1 MTLGQHP
8 PAPQPAPPSSA
19 PPRSWLGLIAV
30 SLGLVLMIA
39 GGAAVYV
46 YAKRHPLATAAG
58 SASARPVKAPPV
70 GPKHAFPTPVP
81 SQTAASPPV
90 ASATG
95 SALSPAVGS
104 APFAEDALAVVPV
117 EANRPLW
124 GTRDA
129 PVTLTLFADLECP
142 HSVALLR
149 SVLAE
154 KAKRGDALRLA
165 FRHLPLSQHAAGER
179 ASKAL
184 AQIHVAEGTPSF
196 WRVLREIVRRGEPI
210 DQLGLDAAISAAGLS
225 AYPISPLPPAVER
238 VIEEDAVLAVRLFVR
253 STPTL
258 FVNGIR
264 LDGFQPS
271 NVLGET
277 VAREL
282 RAAELALAGGMKNSE
297 LYSNRSRK
305 NLVNLGE
312 DPAERY
318 CVPVDDSPAR
328 GAGKDAL
335 VTIVEFSDFECQVC
349 RQGEAALAPV
359 LRAHAR
365 ELRGVWKNFPLPQ
378 HQRARRAANFALEA
392 QKVGGDPAFFAVAS
406 SLLLPGVI
414 PDDAAL
420 DRAAVAARIEASP
433 LFAAAERGAH
443 EARIDRDVKLARA
456 LGVTGAP
463 SYFVN
468 GRKIAGALPSA
479 ELAALVREELALAR
493 RVLAQG
499 PRSVTELACSAAAAT
514 AER

>member
-1 MTLGQHP
+1 
-8 PAPQPAPPSSA
+8 
-19 PPRSWLGLIAV
+19 V
-30 SLGLVLMIA
+30 SLGLAVMIA

-46 YAKRHPLATAAG
+46 YAKRHPFAAPVS
-58 SASARPVKAPPV
+58 SAPVPPAKPLPV
-70 GPKHAFPTPVP
+70 GPKHTFPPPAPRPTTVTP
-81 SQTAASPPV
+81 PPP
-90 ASATG
+90 SATG
-95 SALSPAVGS
+95 SALPSMVGS

-117 EANRPLW
+117 HTSRPLW

-129 PVTLTLFADLECP
+129 PVTLTVFADLECP

-149 SVLAE
+149 TVLAE
-154 KAKRGDALRLA
+154 KAKHGDALRLA
-165 FRHLPLSQHAAGER
+165 FRHLPLSQHEAGQRAA
-179 ASKAL
+179 KAL
-184 AQIHVAEGTPSF
+184 AQIYLTDGTPSF
-196 WRVLREIVRRGEPI
+196 WRVLREIVGRGEPV
-210 DQLGLDAAISAAGLS
+210 DQLGLDAAISAAGLRAPPS
-225 AYPISPLPPAVER
+225 SPLPPAVER
-238 VIEEDAVLAVRLFVR
+238 MIEEDAVLAVRLFVR

-264 LDGFQPS
+264 LDGFQPP
-271 NVLGET
+271 NVLGDT

-282 RAAELALAGGMKNSE
+282 RAAELALAGGVKYSE
-297 LYSNRSRK
+297 LYSTRSRK
-305 NLVNLGE
+305 NLVNLGD

-328 GAGKDAL
+328 GAGNEAL
-335 VTIVEFSDFECQVC
+335 VTIVEFSEFECQVC
-349 RQGEAALAPV
+349 REGEAALASA

-378 HQRARRAANFALEA
+378 HRRARRAANFALEA
-392 QKVGGDPAFFAVAS
+392 QKLAGDRAFYAVAS
-406 SLLLPGVI
+406 ALLRPGVI

-420 DRAAVAARIEASP
+420 EQAAAAARVEASP

-443 EARIDRDVKLARA
+443 EARIDGDVKLAKA

-468 GRKIAGALPSA
+468 GRKIAGALPPA

-499 PRSVTELACSAAAAT
+499 PRSVTEHACAAEAAT
-514 AER
+514 SGR